1 MSTSDEQLP
10 DEAPIPEAASAALR
24 QRGDHLLS
32 ELESMR
38 RDEGSRPVIEPLD
51 PQAELALRRGG
62 DELLATLDS
71 QRAELA
77 TASATGQ
84 RRWNWRHSSAAAALI
99 ALATAIILNLP
110 SASPPPAKPVVTKL
124 PVSTT
129 VGDQWSVEPIAS
141 PAIPEPSSALLAL
154 LGGVI
159 LLGRRRR
166 PAQA

>member
-1 MSTSDEQLP
+1 MSTRDEKLP
-10 DEAPIPEAASAALR
+10 EEAPIPEAASAALR

-38 RDEGSRPVIEPLD
+38 RDEASRQVIEPLD

-71 QRAELA
+71 HRAELA
-77 TASATGQ
+77 TAPAACR
-84 RRWNWRHSSAAAALI
+84 RRWSWRHWSGVAAALI
-99 ALATAIILNLP
+99 ALAIGLVLKFP
-110 SASPPPAKPVVTKL
+110 SASPPPAKPVATKL
-124 PVSTT
+124 PVATGIGET
-129 VGDQWSVEPIAS
+129 WTVEPITS

-166 PAQA
+166 P